1 MACCLS
7 AQETALDR
15 LKREALAARD
25 LDRES
30 DKDPTPAIHRALRD
44 WIESR
49 LPADKGWLVSERDLD
64 TRVEIELHQADLV
77 APYSDAHPCDGPAFG
92 YATVALKRLPELPDT
107 ILVTAGV
114 SIPCGVDEAVYMYHF
129 TAEGRQRLI
138 EEHPEQ
144 GYGGTEIELSPP
156 DPQGRR
162 LLLIRR
168 CSEECASVGGGHDV
182 FRVSAA
188 VRARIG

>member
-1 MACCLS
+1 
-7 AQETALDR
+7 
-15 LKREALAARD
+15 
-25 LDRES
+25 
-30 DKDPTPAIHRALRD
+30 
-44 WIESR
+44 
-49 LPADKGWLVSERDLD
+49 
-64 TRVEIELHQADLV
+64 
-77 APYSDAHPCDGPAFG
+77 
-92 YATVALKRLPELPDT
+92 
-107 ILVTAGV
+107 
-114 SIPCGVDEAVYMYHF
+114 MYHF